1 MATEQRLK
9 AAFEAADAPKAAL
22 ALAKLEAVAAV
33 SIKGHP
39 DAILNG
45 IFKVDSEHADGRLV
59 LKNDKGGHCHRY
71 APHGRW
77 NLTCSHDTV
86 HRRTMSIAAPE
97 GPLPVGLHR
106 WGWCIKG
113 GRWQEQKLMVAE
125 MVRHPF
131 RHPSAGAPELRFL
144 TALE

>member
-71 APHGRW
+71 AGRR
-77 NLTCSHDTV
+77 LVAVLEGQAHREALRAV
-86 HRRTMSIAAPE
+86 HSVWRRRPALAAVRAPSE
-97 GPLPVGLHR
+97 RRIEEQVVSDDSLARARLQKRRVGLR
-106 WGWCIKG
+106 LG
-113 GRWQEQKLMVAE
+113 V
-125 MVRHPF
+125 V
-131 RHPSAGAPELRFL
+131 
-144 TALE
+144 